1 MEVTNMSRIYDE
13 MGRELVTCKV
23 CGALHLKSECIAIE
37 SPKYGLFYMD
47 RDCAYKM
54 GGYCT
59 ESTNKKGIDKKLSI
73 TTGVELEIQHGL
85 TNEQYLQLRLL
96 TSPEY
101 GWQATED
108 CTVKVEYKSPIF
120 NNLNSLPKLLRTVMD
135 NNGGIHHGNGCEAS
149 AHINVWSNEL
159 DSNDYTLLRTYYEE
173 LFADMYDYFY
183 ENRMA
188 CEKLF
193 GRHMSGWCNGFS
205 NYEHACFINTEECKY
220 DHPRL
225 EFRCSCY
232 RNNKQYMNL
241 LKFCNE
247 VMRILVVNF
256 IRKVHDGKDAS
267 HAAKIA
273 SNKIMK
279 QVEKYVEKAYAL

>member
-1 MEVTNMSRIYDE
+1 MSRIFDNY
-13 MGRELVTCKV
+13 GRELVQCKV
-23 CGALHLKSECIAIE
+23 CGALHLKSECIAIK

-59 ESTNKKGIDKKLSI
+59 ESTDKKGCEKKLSI
-73 TTGVELEIQHGL
+73 TTGVELEVQHGL
-85 TNEQYLQLRLL
+85 RDSQYLQLRLL

-120 NNLNSLPKLLRTVMD
+120 NNLNSVPKLLKTVMD
-135 NNGGIHHGNGCEAS
+135 DNGAISHGNTCEAS

-159 DSNDYTLLRTYYEE
+159 SSEDYELLREYYVE
-173 LFADMYDYFY
+173 LFSDLFDYFSY
-183 ENRMA
+183 NTND

-193 GRHMSGWCNGFS
+193 GRHMTGWCNGFS

-247 VMRILVVNF
+247 VMRILVINF
-256 IRKVHDGKDAS
+256 FRKVRDGKDAD

-273 SNKIMK
+273 SGKIMK
-279 QVEKYVEKAYAL
+279 QVNKFVEKAYNL

>member
-1 MEVTNMSRIYDE
+1 
-13 MGRELVTCKV
+13 
-23 CGALHLKSECIAIE
+23 
-37 SPKYGLFYMD
+37 
-47 RDCAYKM
+47 
-54 GGYCT
+54 
-59 ESTNKKGIDKKLSI
+59 
-73 TTGVELEIQHGL
+73 
-85 TNEQYLQLRLL
+85 
-96 TSPEY
+96 
-101 GWQATED
+101 
-108 CTVKVEYKSPIF
+108 
-120 NNLNSLPKLLRTVMD
+120 MD

-159 DSNDYTLLRTYYEE
+159 DYCLLRNYYEE

-183 ENRMA
+183 ENRTS

-205 NYEHACFINTEECKY
+205 NYEHACFINTEACKY

-256 IRKVHDGKDAS
+256 IRKVHDGKDAE
-267 HAAKIA
+267 HAARIA
-273 SNKIMK
+273 SGKIMK
-279 QVEKYVEKAYAL
+279 QVEKYVEKAYTLQAFFIFYIFFKIFKEINFFIFYIFFKIFKEINFIYKNVSYFNKLFFQYIIKNGLFKENKILNI